1 MKTARETQSSTGA
14 HVPAQPWDSRKRRPR
29 GPPCAP
35 TQCFC
40 GWGSEVA
47 PCALE
52 SYSCIYS
59 PSGWLASGFYLLL
72 SPVPL
77 FTQEVE
83 SLRLTSLLKEQWGA
97 GGTKA
102 SARQEHLSPATS
114 YSLVG
119 EASVQPRMGTRFS
132 SATQA
137 QAGTVTLA
145 ARGQQLLQCTSLRWP
160 AQKRKRT
167 TWRKLVG
174 QDSIPRLWK
183 AVYTHL

>member
-1 MKTARETQSSTGA
+1 M
-14 HVPAQPWDSRKRRPR
+14 PAQPWDSRKRRPR

-40 GWGSEVA
+40 GWGSEAA

-83 SLRLTSLLKEQWGA
+83 SLRLTSLLKEQWGTR
-97 GGTKA
+97 GTKA

-114 YSLVG
+114 YSLAG
-119 EASVQPRMGTRFS
+119 EASVCSGQLSSTQHPLCSQGWEHGSVQPHRPKQVLSHWLHEAS
-132 SATQA
+132 SSYNA
-137 QAGTVTLA
+137 QAYAGPSRRENEL
-145 ARGQQLLQCTSLRWP
+145 RGGSW
-160 AQKRKRT
+160 
-167 TWRKLVG
+167 
-174 QDSIPRLWK
+174 
-183 AVYTHL
+183 